1 MTPTITPGREYYKN
15 PYLYIYND
23 PNGMY
28 NKGARWPLG
37 QKPPEG
43 SGIELALRE
52 DAWEL
57 AELKGFDVSFNTLHG
72 LILTLN
78 QMMK

>member
-1 MTPTITPGREYYKN
+1 
-15 PYLYIYND
+15 
-23 PNGMY
+23 MY

-72 LILTLN
+72 SRRIIITHSILFKTKYL
-78 QMMK
+78 